1 MFVVSNGLMRF
12 LKCAFA
18 AAVTLRLSD
27 DIYNACSERL
37 VPNQHFL
44 FPKYCDSRGLS
55 LLYLTVICEM
65 PLKSSRTRGR
75 ASASIDACSDAS
87 SLTHWCDDQSSSCSD
102 MQSTTLEGQG
112 QSNDLGHQQLL
123 TTTSLHWFVYLILSK
138 RRRMTEIGHDYLTL

>member
-1 MFVVSNGLMRF
+1 MLVVSNDLMRF
-12 LKCAFA
+12 LKCSLA
-18 AAVTLRLSD
+18 AAVTLRVSD

-37 VPNQHFL
+37 VLNQHLL
-44 FPKYCDSRGLS
+44 FPTYCESRGLS
-55 LLYLTVICEM
+55 LLCLTVICEM

-75 ASASIDACSDAS
+75 ASESIGACSDAS
-87 SLTHWCDDQSSSCSD
+87 SLTHWCDDQSSSCYD
-102 MQSTTLEGQG
+102 MQSPTLEGQG